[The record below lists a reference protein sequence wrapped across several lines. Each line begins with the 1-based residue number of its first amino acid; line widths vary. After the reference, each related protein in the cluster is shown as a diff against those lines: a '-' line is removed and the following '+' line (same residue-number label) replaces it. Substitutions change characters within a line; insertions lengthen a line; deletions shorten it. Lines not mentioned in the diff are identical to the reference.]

1 MTNLSEAKY
10 EDIFSPET
18 LEKLKGE
25 SGESLQQLVGD
36 KDLMQTMRESQ
47 ELLNQIAQ
55 AERGFEDNHNYKWC

>member
-18 LEKLKGE
+18 LEKLKGK
-25 SGESLQQLVGD
+25 SGESLQQLIGD

-55 AERGFEDNHNYKWC
+55 AEF